1 MVFET
6 LRAFYNDFRQ
16 PRERC
21 SFKDIE
27 QTQT

>member
-1 MVFET
+1 MIFET

-16 PRERC
+16 PCESC
-21 SFKDIE
+21 KFKDIE